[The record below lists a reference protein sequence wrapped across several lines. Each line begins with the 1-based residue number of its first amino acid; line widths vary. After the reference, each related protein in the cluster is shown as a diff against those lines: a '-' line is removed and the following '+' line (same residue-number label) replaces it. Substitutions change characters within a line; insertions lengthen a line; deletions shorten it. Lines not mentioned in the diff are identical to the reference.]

1 MLAGAKLVA
10 FGATIHPADAV
21 AFYTKVLGLSL
32 RYEDSFAI
40 SLESGGVEVRLQKLE
55 WFAPHSFTTLGWQVS
70 SIADVVERLS
80 RHGVALE
87 RYPWLEQDESGIWLA
102 PSGARIAWFK
112 DPDGNLLSVA
122 QYAAG

>member
-10 FGATIHPADAV
+10 FGATTHPADAV
-21 AFYTKVLGLSL
+21 AFYTNVLGLTL
-32 RYEDSFAI
+32 QYEDSFAI
-40 SLESGGVEVRLQKLE
+40 SLDSAGVELRLQKLE
-55 WFAPHSFTTLGWQVS
+55 RFSPHSFTTLGWQVS
-70 SIADVVERLS
+70 SITDVVERLS
-80 RHGVALE
+80 QHGVALE

>member
-40 SLESGGVEVRLQKLE
+40 SLESG
-55 WFAPHSFTTLGWQVS
+55 
-70 SIADVVERLS
+70 
-80 RHGVALE
+80 
-87 RYPWLEQDESGIWLA
+87 IWLA

-112 DPDGNLLSVA
+112 DPDGSLLSVA